1 MLGHPSTASS
11 ARAAVVCNGMWR
23 GRKGV
28 RASCGLSAST
38 CAQSAPN
45 PAVSAHQRHAGGNPK
60 RTRQDGSCNLLG

>member
-1 MLGHPSTASS
+1 
-11 ARAAVVCNGMWR
+11 MWH

-28 RASCGLSAST
+28 RASRGLAAST